1 MFRKFITQLQQWE
14 LDKDKEP
21 LLVIGARQ
29 VGKTW
34 LIKEFCKQTYSDY
47 VYINF
52 EERNDYSSIFEG
64 SLSPKDILKSLSILI
79 DRTITEETAIFF
91 DEIQLCERAITSL
104 KYFCEAEENYRII
117 CAGSLLGVKLNRFEG
132 SFPVGKVIIKH
143 MYPLDFEEFLLACG
157 SEALRDMIREHYI
170 SLNKMPEAVHSKAL
184 SIYHDYLFIGGMPR
198 IVDEYI
204 KTKNV
209 MNVSSEMFENLRMA
223 YLADMSKHVKSA
235 AESLKISEVY
245 NSIPRQLA
253 KENPKFKYKEVK
265 NTANKRDYYSSID
278 WLDAAGMVIK
288 VDSVETIAAPLKGYE
303 NEDSFKLYV
312 SDPGLLSN
320 LCRLKMSDI
329 LSSEHNIYK
338 GAVVENYVISQFT
351 ASGKHFYYYKPSDN
365 MEIDVV
371 LDEKDGIVPCEI
383 KSGRHKKSTSLK
395 NFIVTYRPTRA
406 FRLSEL
412 NFGQVD
418 GLVSLPLYAAYCI

>member
-1 MFRKFITQLQQWE
+1 MYRKFITHLQQWE
-14 LDKDKEP
+14 QDKNKEP

-34 LIKEFCKQTYSDY
+34 LIKKFCKQTYSDY

-64 SLSPKDILKSLSILI
+64 SLSPKDIMKSLSILI
-79 DRTITEETAIFF
+79 DRKITEGTAVFF
-91 DEIQLCERAITSL
+91 DEIQLCERVITSL

-143 MYPLDFEEFLLACG
+143 MYPLDFEEFLIACG
-157 SEALRDMIREHYI
+157 SEDLRDMIREHCI
-170 SLNKMPEAVHSKAL
+170 SLNKMPEAIHLKAL

-204 KTKNV
+204 KTKNI
-209 MNVSSEMFENLRMA
+209 MNVPSELFENLRMA

-253 KENPKFKYKEVK
+253 RENPKFKYKEIK

-278 WLDAAGMVIK
+278 WLEAAGMVIK
-288 VDSVETIAAPLKGYE
+288 VNSVETIAAPLKGYE
-303 NEDSFKLYV
+303 NADIFKLYV

-320 LCRLKMSDI
+320 L
-329 LSSEHNIYK
+329 
-338 GAVVENYVISQFT
+338 
-351 ASGKHFYYYKPSDN
+351 
-365 MEIDVV
+365 
-371 LDEKDGIVPCEI
+371 
-383 KSGRHKKSTSLK
+383 
-395 NFIVTYRPTRA
+395 
-406 FRLSEL
+406 
-412 NFGQVD
+412 
-418 GLVSLPLYAAYCI
+418 

>member
-1 MFRKFITQLQQWE
+1 
-14 LDKDKEP
+14 
-21 LLVIGARQ
+21 
-29 VGKTW
+29 
-34 LIKEFCKQTYSDY
+34 
-47 VYINF
+47 
-52 EERNDYSSIFEG
+52 
-64 SLSPKDILKSLSILI
+64 
-79 DRTITEETAIFF
+79 
-91 DEIQLCERAITSL
+91 
-104 KYFCEAEENYRII
+104 
-117 CAGSLLGVKLNRFEG
+117 
-132 SFPVGKVIIKH
+132 
-143 MYPLDFEEFLLACG
+143 
-157 SEALRDMIREHYI
+157 
-170 SLNKMPEAVHSKAL
+170 
-184 SIYHDYLFIGGMPR
+184 
-198 IVDEYI
+198 
-204 KTKNV
+204 
-209 MNVSSEMFENLRMA
+209 
-223 YLADMSKHVKSA
+223 
-235 AESLKISEVY
+235 
-245 NSIPRQLA
+245 
-253 KENPKFKYKEVK
+253 
-265 NTANKRDYYSSID
+265 
-278 WLDAAGMVIK
+278 MVIK

-371 LDEKDGIVPCEI
+371 PCEI

-395 NFIVTYRPTRA
+395 NFIATYRPTRA